1 MSVIPLLEKKKKKK
15 KKKNGALLESSKQSR
30 WPKNISSSVI
40 LSP

>member
-1 MSVIPLLEKKKKKK
+1 MSVIPLLEK

-30 WPKNISSSVI
+30 WPKNISSSVT